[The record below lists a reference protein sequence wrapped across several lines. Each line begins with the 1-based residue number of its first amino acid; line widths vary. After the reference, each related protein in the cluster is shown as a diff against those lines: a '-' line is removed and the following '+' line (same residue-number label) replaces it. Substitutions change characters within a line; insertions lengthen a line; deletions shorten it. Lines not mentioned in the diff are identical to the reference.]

1 MLSGLRAVFPGRERK
16 LTLLLLYAFLA
27 FPVAGVPLQ
36 RPSAGDPEPETQ
48 NPFTGD
54 PEAINLGRSYFRKG
68 CSPCHG
74 IDARGGGSGPDLT
87 SGRMTHGDSDAAL
100 FRTIGRGVPGTEM
113 PPSRFKGEE
122 NWMIIAFLRS
132 LGKDSRAPVTGDREA
147 GEQIFFVGK
156 KCSLCHMINGKGGRL
171 GSDLS
176 RIGASRSPRHLMASI
191 RDPSKEISR
200 GFQTVTVVTNDG
212 RRITGVRK
220 NEDTF
225 SVQLMAR
232 DEQLHLFLKKDLREV
247 IHGRESLMP
256 VYGEGTLNEIDLQ
269 DLTAYLDSLRG
280 Q

>member
-1 MLSGLRAVFPGRERK
+1 MLSGLKAVFPGRERK
-16 LTLLLLYAFLA
+16 LALLLLSAFLA
-27 FPVAGVPLQ
+27 FPVAGMSLQ
-36 RPSAGDPEPETQ
+36 RPSAGDPEPGPQ
-48 NPFTGD
+48 NPFTRD

-74 IDARGGGSGPDLT
+74 IDARGGGRGPDLT

-132 LGKDSRAPVTGDREA
+132 LGKDSRAPVAGDRQA
-147 GEQIFFVGK
+147 GKQIFFVEK
-156 KCSLCHMINGKGGRL
+156 NCSSCHMINGIGGRL

-176 RIGASRSPRHLMASI
+176 RIGASRSSSHLMVSI
-191 RDPSKEISR
+191 RNPGNEISK

-247 IHGRESLMP
+247 IHGQESLMP
-256 VYGEGTLNEIDLQ
+256 VYGEGMLNEVDLQ